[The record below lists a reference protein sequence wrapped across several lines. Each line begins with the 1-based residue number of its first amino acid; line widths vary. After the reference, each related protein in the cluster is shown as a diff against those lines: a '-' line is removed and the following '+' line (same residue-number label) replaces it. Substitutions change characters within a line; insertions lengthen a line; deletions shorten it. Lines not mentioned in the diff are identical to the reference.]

1 MAPSVSGWINPL
13 NKFIRKQW
21 PLISIGIVLVIV
33 LIFLLRAGRVM
44 GPSSLIKDIL
54 SDDGLRLKDI
64 HYIQDDPEK
73 GFNWILDA
81 VQVKISN
88 NKKIII
94 FQEVDLELDPKNGS
108 WFKLKSNK
116 GKYSRDTGEI
126 NLWGDVEGISSN
138 GYRAMTEHL
147 LINEKTENLT
157 TDKHIKI
164 WGPFFFVEGQG
175 FFADLQSKQMKILSD
190 VTAIVERGSFL

>member
-1 MAPSVSGWINPL
+1 M

-21 PLISIGIVLVIV
+21 PLISIGIILVVVL
-33 LIFLLRAGRVM
+33 LFLLRAGRVT
-44 GPSSLIKDIL
+44 GPNSLIKDIL

-64 HYIQDDPEK
+64 HYVQDDPGK

-88 NKKIII
+88 DKKIII
-94 FQEVDLELDPKNGS
+94 FQEVNLKLDPKDGS

-116 GKYSRDTGEI
+116 GEYSRDTGEI
-126 NLWGDVEGISSN
+126 NLWGNVEGITSN
-138 GYRAMTEHL
+138 GYRTETEHL
-147 LINEKTENLT
+147 LINERTEDLT

-164 WGPFFFVEGQG
+164 WGPFFFVEGKG
-175 FFADLQSKQMKILSD
+175 LFANLQSEHIKILSH
-190 VTAIVERGSFL
+190 VTATVKRGPFL